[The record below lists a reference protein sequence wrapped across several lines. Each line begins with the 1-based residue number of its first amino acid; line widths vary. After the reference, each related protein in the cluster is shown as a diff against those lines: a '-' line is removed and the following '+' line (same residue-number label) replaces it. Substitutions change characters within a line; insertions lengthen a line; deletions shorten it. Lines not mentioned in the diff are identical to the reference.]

1 MENTAKNF
9 ALQLGSLITL
19 YVSIGSLIALLFGV
33 ITVQYPDQ
41 AQMPW
46 EHDSATSGI
55 RFAIAILIIF
65 FPSYIAL
72 TRYVNVI
79 RRSEHGIYLTLTKW
93 LVYISLLIGG
103 GVLLGD
109 LVAVL
114 NSFLEGELTVRFVL
128 KAMTVFLV
136 TGTAFAYYILDVRGY
151 WQEQERYS
159 IYYAGIVSLA
169 VLVSLIGGFVNIET
183 PNEVREMNLDA
194 KQVSDLQEIQSHI
207 ESYVVLNAKLPED
220 ISTAYNTLSEPVAPE
235 GRNDYTY
242 QVVDAQSFKLCAE
255 FAGESSTSDNL
266 YYPEKMMYSEPFS
279 IRNPYDWNHGS
290 GEWCFTRILNTA
302 E

>member
-46 EHDSATSGI
+46 EHDSATASI

-72 TRYVNVI
+72 TRFVNVI

-93 LVYISLLIGG
+93 LVYLSLLIGG

-109 LVAVL
+109 LVAIL

-128 KAMTVFLV
+128 KAMSVFLV
-136 TGTAFAYYILDVRGY
+136 IGTAFAYYLLDVRGY

-207 ESYVVLNAKLPED
+207 ESYVVLNAKLPDD

-235 GRNDYTY
+235 GRNAYVY
-242 QVVDAQSFKLCAE
+242 QVIDAQSFKLCAE
-255 FAGESSTSDNL
+255 FASESSTVGDS

-290 GEWCFTRILNTA
+290 GEWCFTRILNAT